1 MTNLGDDRGVVAR
14 QSRSLAS
21 EARGRRKKEE
31 EERKKRTISGKK
43 SGQKNRKG
51 FLQGF
56 DATAAGGMH
65 LHRAKTVADFNGLH
79 FARNCA
85 R

>member
-1 MTNLGDDRGVVAR
+1 VTNLGDDRGVVAR

-21 EARGRRKKEE
+21 EARGRRK
-31 EERKKRTISGKK
+31 KKRTISGKK

-65 LHRAKTVADFNGLH
+65 LHRAKTVADLNGLH